1 VRPPGFGPI
10 PITQTRSP
18 ISHNQSSLTTTD
30 NGLTAFR
37 EFLRID
43 LTQSTRTIDTS
54 QMLMRKFIRETGK
67 PPSDITEH
75 DIRGYL
81 SRLRGTRKPKTYNNM
96 LGALKRFFRDF
107 LKRPEVVE
115 SFKFVKVINGMV
127 EVPTTEELRRFF
139 VALETDCD
147 RALFLFYATTGLRR
161 SEALSLCREDI
172 DPVTRRVTASQAHEN
187 YSTKNAGITFYNG
200 EAADYLN
207 RYLAQ
212 RANKDERLFQIN
224 EDYLRKHFKKAG
236 LRSGARI
243 TPQKLRDWFCQTMGE
258 LGVPD
263 RFVDAFCGRVPAS
276 VLARRYTDYRPD
288 RLKAI
293 YDKAGLKVL
302 DAA

>member
-1 VRPPGFGPI
+1 
-10 PITQTRSP
+10 
-18 ISHNQSSLTTTD
+18 
-30 NGLTAFR
+30 
-37 EFLRID
+37 
-43 LTQSTRTIDTS
+43 
-54 QMLMRKFIRETGK
+54 
-67 PPSDITEH
+67 
-75 DIRGYL
+75 
-81 SRLRGTRKPKTYNNM
+81 M
-96 LGALKRFFRDF
+96 LGALKRFFWDF

-139 VALETDCD
+139 AALETDCD

-161 SEALSLCREDI
+161 SEALSLRKEDI
-172 DPVTRRVTASQAHEN
+172 DPVTRKVTASQAHEN

-212 RANKDERLFQIN
+212 RADRDERLFPVN
-224 EDYLRKHFKKAG
+224 EDFLRKHFKKAG
-236 LRSGARI
+236 LRSGVRI

-293 YDKAGLKVL
+293 YDKAGLRVL